1 VTWLVYIILCSDD
14 SLYTGITTDIAR
26 RFNQHARGQGA
37 KYFRCRQPKQLI
49 FIETGHDRSS
59 ATKREIFIKKLSRL
73 NKLQLINTDVN
84 KISGFLL

>member
-26 RFNQHARGQGA
+26 RFNQHAQGKGA

-49 FIETGHDRSS
+49 FIEIGHDQSS

-73 NKLQLINTDVN
+73 KKLQLINTDVN